1 MLGPLLQASYWH
13 LLSLKAIYFHL
24 ELICAI
30 DMCFPDSPFDCSFY
44 LFKALEVGATSLL
57 IDEDTCA
64 TNFMIRDDKMMELVA
79 REKEP
84 ITPFIHKIRSLY
96 EDHGVSSILVI
107 GGSGDYFDVA
117 DCVVML
123 DSYHCLDVTARAKQ
137 ISSSAAASSG
147 PSHVASSSQPFGTIF
162 SRCPVSDAY
171 RPNNKVAV
179 RAKSVI
185 SYGDIELE
193 VGGLEQI
200 VDVSQTNAVSFALQ
214 RMSEAAAGK
223 TLAQVLTDIDAKVD
237 RDGLDALAP
246 GHFHGGLARPRLF
259 EIAGAANRLRK
270 SGNMVQKK

>member
-1 MLGPLLQASYWH
+1 MLF
-13 LLSLKAIYFHL
+13 LSL
-24 ELICAI
+24 
-30 DMCFPDSPFDCSFY
+30 
-44 LFKALEVGATSLL
+44 KALEVGATSLL

-79 REKEP
+79 KEKEP

-96 EDHGVSSILVI
+96 EDHGVSSVLVI

-123 DSYHCLDVTARAKQ
+123 DSYQCLDVTARAKQ

-162 SRCPVSDAY
+162 SRCPVGDAY
-171 RPNNKVAV
+171 RPNNKVAT

-200 VDVSQTNAVSFALQ
+200 VDVNQTNAVSFALQ
-214 RMSEAAAGK
+214 RMSEATAGK
-223 TLAQVLTDIDAKVD
+223 TLARVLTDIDAKID
-237 RDGLDALAP
+237 REGLDALAP

>member
-1 MLGPLLQASYWH
+1 
-13 LLSLKAIYFHL
+13 
-24 ELICAI
+24 
-30 DMCFPDSPFDCSFY
+30 
-44 LFKALEVGATSLL
+44 
-57 IDEDTCA
+57 
-64 TNFMIRDDKMMELVA
+64 MIRDDKMMELVA
-79 REKEP
+79 KEKEP

-96 EDHGVSSILVI
+96 EDHGVSSVLVI

-123 DSYHCLDVTARAKQ
+123 DSYQCHDVTARAKQ
-137 ISSSAAASSG
+137 ISSSAATSSDQ
-147 PSHVASSSQPFGTIF
+147 SHVASSSQPFGTIF

-179 RAKSVI
+179 RTKGVI

-200 VDVSQTNAVSFALQ
+200 VDVNQTNAVSFALQ
-214 RMSEAAAGK
+214 RISETAAGK
-223 TLAQVLTDIDAKVD
+223 TLARVLADIDVKID
-237 RDGLDALAP
+237 REGLDALAP